1 MGQSFI
7 ISHFFISHWSLGY
20 AVIGLRCHW
29 AWGRS
34 FIISHFF
41 ISHWSLGMG
50 HRVSRHQGL
59 STRHFSIADCEFRIE
74 DLAIGELVDEGMS

>member
-1 MGQSFI
+1 MGQVI
-7 ISHFFISHWSLGY
+7 YHFAFLHFSL
-20 AVIGLRCHW
+20 VIGLRCHW
-29 AWGRS
+29 AWGSHLS
-34 FIISHFF
+34 FRISSFL
-41 ISHWSLGMG
+41 IGHWATLSLGMG